1 LCSLKLCLAPIEV
14 LRDDLLVKFTRY
26 GIQSYNLGQLLIIDQ
41 TRIEVY
47 NAYEKTRNIHAIWKK
62 NSSGLVYLAKLTVA
76 TWP

>member
-1 LCSLKLCLAPIEV
+1 
-14 LRDDLLVKFTRY
+14 VKFTRY

-62 NSSGLVYLAKLTVA
+62 KLIRISISSQAYCSDMALISHLFIDFDDSMTM
-76 TWP
+76 